1 MIAASAELAYS
12 RSAGRQPRLSLDP
25 VLVAATLGLLLL
37 GLVMMA
43 SASVT
48 VADRLA
54 GDPLFYLE
62 RQLLSAVLG
71 LFCAA
76 ALLAVPM
83 SLWERASP
91 LLLAGAFALLL
102 LVLLP
107 GIGHDVNGSRR
118 WLRLGVFNFQPSELA
133 RVALLAYVAAYAVRR
148 QGELSAS
155 WQGFAKPLAV
165 LGAAALLLLF
175 EPDLGAAIVLL
186 ATGIAVL
193 FLAGARLR
201 YVVTVLAIGAAG
213 VAALSM
219 LSDYRWRRVTAFL
232 DPWADPFNSGFQ
244 LTQSLIAIGRGEWF
258 GVGLGSSVQKLSYLP
273 EAHTDFLFAVLAE
286 ELGLVGVAGAL
297 LLFLVLVLRSM
308 RLSRLAADAGMP
320 FHAFMAA
327 AFGVWLGLQAFIN
340 VGVNMGLLPTKGL
353 TLPLMSYGR
362 SSLLVTLAWVGVLL
376 RVHHEVMSSGRV
388 AQVGDRP

>member
-186 ATGIAVL
+186 ATGIAVPTT
-193 FLAGARLR
+193 AGRSCSSRPQADTP
-201 YVVTVLAIGAAG
+201 VPTVPSQSWMP
-213 VAALSM
+213 VAARSRATI
-219 LSDYRWRRVTAFL
+219 SARSPASR
-232 DPWADPFNSGFQ
+232 
-244 LTQSLIAIGRGEWF
+244 
-258 GVGLGSSVQKLSYLP
+258 SV
-273 EAHTDFLFAVLAE
+273 V
-286 ELGLVGVAGAL
+286 
-297 LLFLVLVLRSM
+297 
-308 RLSRLAADAGMP
+308 
-320 FHAFMAA
+320 
-327 AFGVWLGLQAFIN
+327 
-340 VGVNMGLLPTKGL
+340 
-353 TLPLMSYGR
+353 
-362 SSLLVTLAWVGVLL
+362 
-376 RVHHEVMSSGRV
+376 
-388 AQVGDRP
+388 